1 MRSEHGV
8 PKFAILQV
16 LKKITLKSHEV
27 AKEIR
32 EDPETWLS
40 LSLLWQSISLLTST
54 PSKIRVFKPNFV
66 PFILFTKSFY
76 KMLKTHSSFFNC
88 VRINCNRSQ
97 LIVAAYLL
105 SKIEDFG
112 FADAWKHR

>member
-1 MRSEHGV
+1 
-8 PKFAILQV
+8 
-16 LKKITLKSHEV
+16 
-27 AKEIR
+27 
-32 EDPETWLS
+32 
-40 LSLLWQSISLLTST
+40 
-54 PSKIRVFKPNFV
+54 
-66 PFILFTKSFY
+66 
-76 KMLKTHSSFFNC
+76 MLKTHSSFFNC